1 MLDIDWR
8 VSCFHVCEFKIY
20 IYFSFKSWSYWILL
34 RPCWVLVGQG
44 YSSFIFTFYLYLQV
58 CFSSIFN
65 FYFLNILAPWI
76 QICVDAAI
84 HFIPKYCMSLS
95 DLYSMHAKKIAV
107 TENCNYK
114 KVWACWSLQRAECT
128 VEGLKFH
135 LLLL

>member
-1 MLDIDWR
+1 MFWCTHSVFWDFMSEIGQRD
-8 VSCFHVCEFKIY
+8 FKCRCNVGRRNLCWTLIGGCPVFMSANS
-20 IYFSFKSWSYWILL
+20 ISIFFSFKSWSYWILF

-95 DLYSMHAKKIAV
+95 DLYSMHAKK
-107 TENCNYK
+107 
-114 KVWACWSLQRAECT
+114 
-128 VEGLKFH
+128 
-135 LLLL
+135 